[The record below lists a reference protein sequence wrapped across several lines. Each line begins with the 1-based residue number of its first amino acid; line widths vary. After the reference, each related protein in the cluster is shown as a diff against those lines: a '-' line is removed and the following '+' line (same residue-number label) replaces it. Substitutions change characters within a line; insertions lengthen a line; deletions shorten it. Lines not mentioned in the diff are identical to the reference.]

1 MVGNGHVMMACLE
14 SGGPC
19 DSWWSVVGGT
29 NGWQL
34 VANGR
39 LKMKVKLHLFFYYSG
54 ITITD
59 KKFGFEGQ
67 ILSIN
72 IGIGIIGTDKK
83 FGQRKWGYTNET
95 KLDDIIRGDAFASF
109 YVCIHLFLQLK
120 DQVQLCKEQELP
132 PNAVA
137 SIIDGLKR
145 LYIEKPKPLE
155 VAHLSRTVILL
166 LNPWSSGSIFN
177 WKDKFYKLLLKCNYP
192 GAHIGPEPTK
202 DRFFVVM
209 EVSFVLCCGVW

>member
-95 KLDDIIRGDAFASF
+95 KLDDIIS
-109 YVCIHLFLQLK
+109 LK
-120 DQVQLCKEQELP
+120 IKCNSVK
-132 PNAVA
+132 N
-137 SIIDGLKR
+137 KR
-145 LYIEKPKPLE
+145 
-155 VAHLSRTVILL
+155 RTVILL